1 MKKTVY
7 LFIFLLC
14 VTGISN
20 AQVDEKYSKTLK
32 EMFAM
37 TGSEENYRVAIQQ
50 IFERFKKKYPNVGEE
65 VWAEMRHDFSSSSF
79 TSLIEMLVPIYN
91 KYMTQKELE
100 ELIVFYKTPL
110 GKKFTKTYPLI
121 LQESMQIGES
131 WGMKIQQDFQG
142 KMKEKGY

>member
-1 MKKTVY
+1 MKNSFY
-7 LFIFLLC
+7 IFIFLLC
-14 VTGISN
+14 VAGISN
-20 AQVDEKYSKTLK
+20 AQVDAKYSKTLQ

-37 TGSEENYRVAIQQ
+37 TGSEENYKMAIQQ

-65 VWAEMRHDFSSSSF
+65 VWTEIRHDFFSSSF
-79 TSLIEMLVPIYN
+79 ASLVEMLVPIYN
-91 KYMTQKELE
+91 KHMTQSDLE

-131 WGMKIQQDFQG
+131 WGMKIQQDFQL